1 MKLSAATLEGA
12 MRMVEKG
19 IARSEIFKK
28 WVYVCMYVFAII
40 TAAGPIG
47 YYLLKD
53 LTSDEIAV
61 TSLGFRGGALMAFI
75 TQELISQAYAKY
87 HSHIGMAV
95 TIVAF

>member
-1 MKLSAATLEGA
+1 M
-12 MRMVEKG
+12 
-19 IARSEIFKK
+19 
-28 WVYVCMYVFAII
+28 YVCMYVFAII

-47 YYLLKD
+47 HYLLKD

-61 TSLGFRGGALMAFI
+61 TSLGFRAGALMAFI

-87 HSHIGMAV
+87 QSHIGMAA

>member
-1 MKLSAATLEGA
+1 MLSYYCQMKLSAATLEGA

-19 IARSEIFKK
+19 IARSGIFKK
-28 WVYVCMYVFAII
+28 RVYVCMYVFAII

-61 TSLGFRGGALMAFI
+61 TSFFRF
-75 TQELISQAYAKY
+75 
-87 HSHIGMAV
+87 
-95 TIVAF
+95 